1 MKRAIPFLVLIF
13 IIGASFS
20 LSYNLKNIKDTG
32 YPGETLEYQLLVTN
46 DENIAKSVS
55 IFIPSAQGPTIS
67 PNNFNLLPGEKQ
79 TVNISYMIP
88 INAKPGSY
96 FLAIRI
102 NGVDTNLHLQI
113 NVLRPIYSYKD
124 IVVSQV
130 RMNPIDPRYGGT
142 MQAIIEN
149 PLEGVNGKII
159 LSTPFGNQTKNLYI
173 SSGRSIVNF
182 ELKIPSKTSPGK
194 YNYTISIL
202 VKGIE
207 NKYYGKMEILGYTI
221 CDIKKSEDSNIFYDK
236 IKYKIENV
244 GTKKGIC
251 TVSSVLSSTSR
262 LLLGYISPGFKR
274 TDSKIVWNKEV
285 NPNEKTEVSYEVDYY
300 GIYIAIAIG
309 VIAAIA
315 YWIFSKIIVVKKSLI
330 DYKKGRGF
338 MDMKMQIRLKNTRGR
353 EIKNVEVLEHIPP
366 LVREVKEFGT
376 MKGEIVKRK
385 GKRYIKW
392 KIESLKPKEELFLSY
407 KIRTSL
413 EVIGEIVFDPTIVKW
428 KENGKEK
435 EAKSNVLI
443 VGIE

>member
-1 MKRAIPFLVLIF
+1 MKRAIPFLIFIF

-32 YPGETLEYQLLVTN
+32 YPGDTLQYQLLIIN
-46 DENIAKSVS
+46 DESTTKSIS

-67 PNNFNLLPGEKQ
+67 PNNFNLAPGEKQ
-79 TVNISYMIP
+79 TVNISYNIP
-88 INAKPGSY
+88 LSTNPGSY
-96 FLAIRI
+96 FLAIRV
-102 NGVDTNLHLQI
+102 NGEDTNLHLQI
-113 NVLRPIYSYKD
+113 NVLRPVYSYKN
-124 IVVSQV
+124 ITVSSV

-142 MQAIIEN
+142 MQVIIKN
-149 PLEGVNGKII
+149 PLESVNGKII

-173 SSGRSIVNF
+173 VKGRSTVNF
-182 ELKIPSKTSPGK
+182 EIKIPPKTKPGK
-194 YNYTISIL
+194 YDYSISIL
-202 VKGIE
+202 VKGIK
-207 NKYYGKMEILGYTI
+207 NVYNGKMDILGYTI
-221 CDIKKSEDSNIFYDK
+221 CDIKKYEDSNIFYDRV
-236 IKYKIENV
+236 KYEVANA
-244 GTKKGIC
+244 GTKKGVC
-251 TVSSVLSSTSR
+251 TVSTVLSSTSR
-262 LLLGYISPGFKR
+262 LLLGYASPGFKKF
-274 TDSKIVWNKEV
+274 DSKIIWGKEL
-285 NPNEKTEVSYEVDYY
+285 NPGEKTQVSYEVDYY

-309 VIAAIA
+309 VAAAIL

-338 MDMKMQIRLKNTRGR
+338 MDLKMQIRLKNTRGR
-353 EIKNVEVLEHIPP
+353 EIKDVEVLEHIPP

-376 MKGEIVKRK
+376 MKGEIVKKK
-385 GKRYIKW
+385 GRRYIKW

-428 KENGKEK
+428 KENGKER